1 MKNKEKLV
9 EAARKEIQDLH
20 KEQDKIYAQLLKDLG
35 IDDNFGEGDDFLWDY
50 VFNCNEN
57 SDPAYL
63 EMSRKKIFG
72 IDNNDKTE

>member
-9 EAARKEIQDLH
+9 ERARKEIQDLL
-20 KEQDKIYAQLLKDLG
+20 KEQDKVYEQLLKDLG
-35 IDDNFGEGDDFLWDY
+35 INDNFGEGDDFLWDY

-63 EMSRKKIFG
+63 EMSRKKIFKE
-72 IDNNDKTE
+72 D